1 MTFAAMSLETQETVR
16 AGDGRKLPVRA
27 WRPLAP
33 VRAVV
38 VICHDQSRR
47 RGPSWTSSANRL
59 VDAGSAVYALG
70 VRGCRPPVLLAAI
83 RAELDDLAA
92 VIDWVAAQEPDRR
105 IFLVGD
111 RAACG
116 MVRIFALRRR
126 AELAGLF
133 GRNPVYDIP
142 LGADAVGGAS
152 GPGPDLRPA
161 DADPAEV
168 SNVSKSR
175 RDACWAMG

>member
-16 AGDGRKLPVRA
+16 ACDGRKLPVRA

-47 RGPSWTSSANRL
+47 RSTSWASSANRL
-59 VDAGSAVYALG
+59 VDAGSAVYVLG
-70 VRGCRPPVLLAAI
+70 VRGCRQPVLLAAI
-83 RAELDDLAA
+83 RADLDDLAT

-111 RAACG
+111 HVARG

-133 GRNPVYDIP
+133 GGSPVYDIP

-152 GPGPDLRPA
+152 GPGPDLRAA
-161 DADPAEV
+161 DANPAEV
-168 SNVSKSR
+168 SNVLRSQ
-175 RDACWAMG
+175 RDARWAMG

>member
-33 VRAVV
+33 VRAVM
-38 VICHDQSRR
+38 VICHDQSRCR
-47 RGPSWTSSANRL
+47 SASWGSSANRL
-59 VDAGSAVYALG
+59 VDAGSAVYLFG
-70 VRGCRPPVLLAAI
+70 VRGCRQPVLLTAI
-83 RAELDDLAA
+83 RADLDDLATI
-92 VIDWVAAQEPDRR
+92 IDWVAAQEPGRR

-111 RAACG
+111 HAACG

-133 GRNPVYDIP
+133 GGSPVYDIP
-142 LGADAVGGAS
+142 LRADAVGGAS
-152 GPGPDLRPA
+152 GPGPELRPA
-161 DADPAEV
+161 DANPAEV
-168 SNVSKSR
+168 SNVSKSQ
-175 RDACWAMG
+175 RDARCATG